1 MRGAY
6 VQAVRPCGD
15 SSPMGQERVVRFRVR
30 TVLAVIALV
39 IAAWALLTVVSA
51 TRQVITWVLVSL
63 FLAMALNPAVDWF
76 MQHGIKRR
84 GQAAGLTYA
93 LALIAI
99 AAIGYAFIP
108 TLVNQVND
116 FAQAVPGYVDDVTK
130 GRGRFGFLE
139 TKYHIVEK
147 IREQVREGGA
157 SRVLGLTGAAIT
169 ITKSVISLVVATIT
183 IAFLTFFMLLEG
195 PVWMERIFGLIPEA
209 SRPRWRKVGYDV
221 YRTVGGYVTG
231 NLVISLIAGTLTTVV
246 LLALGVPFAVAL
258 GVIVAIL
265 DLIPLAGATIAGVII
280 GTVAFLH
287 SITAGI
293 VVVVFFVVAQQ
304 LENHFLQPV
313 VYSRTVKLSPLVVL
327 VAVLVGAKLAGILG
341 ALGAIP
347 VAGAIQVLLIDWH
360 EHRRARAAPAP
371 APDALPQEPP
381 TA

>member
-1 MRGAY
+1 
-6 VQAVRPCGD
+6 
-15 SSPMGQERVVRFRVR
+15 MGQERVVRFSVR

-39 IAAWALLTVVSA
+39 IAAWALLTVVAA
-51 TRQVITWVLVSL
+51 TRQVITWILVSL

-76 MQHGIKRR
+76 MRHGVKRR
-84 GQAAGLTYA
+84 GYAAGLTYA

-99 AAIGYAFIP
+99 GAIGYAFIP
-108 TLVNQVND
+108 TLVSQVND
-116 FAQAVPGYVDDVTK
+116 FVQAVPGYVDDLTK
-130 GRGRFGFLE
+130 GRGRLGFLE

-157 SRVLGLTGAAIT
+157 SRVLGLTGAAIS

-195 PVWMERIFGLIPEA
+195 PTWMDRIFGLLPER
-209 SRPRWRKVGYDV
+209 SQTRWRKVGNDV

-231 NLVISLIAGTLTTVV
+231 NLVISLVAGTLTTAV
-246 LLALGVPFAVAL
+246 LLAVGVPFAVAL
-258 GVIVAIL
+258 GVIVALL

-293 VVVVFFVVAQQ
+293 VVVVFFVVYQQ
-304 LENHFLQPV
+304 IENHFLQPV
-313 VYSRTVKLSPLVVL
+313 VYSRTVQLSPLVVL

-347 VAGAIQVLLIDWH
+347 VAGAIQVLLIDWQQN
-360 EHRRARAAPAP
+360 RRARAPTVTEAA
-371 APDALPQEPP
+371 AHQDPP
-381 TA
+381 LV

>member
-1 MRGAY
+1 MRF
-6 VQAVRPCGD
+6 
-15 SSPMGQERVVRFRVR
+15 SVR

-39 IAAWALLTVVSA
+39 IAAWALLTVVAA

-76 MQHGIKRR
+76 MRHGIKKR
-84 GQAAGLTYA
+84 GYAAGLTYV
-93 LALIAI
+93 LALVAI
-99 AAIGYAFIP
+99 GAIGYAFIP
-108 TLVNQVND
+108 TLVNQVNE
-116 FAQAVPGYVDDVTK
+116 FVQAVPGYVDDLTK
-130 GRGRFGFLE
+130 GRGRLGFLE

-157 SRVLGLTGAAIT
+157 SRVLGLTGAAIS
-169 ITKSVISLVVATIT
+169 ITKSVISLVLATIT

-195 PVWMERIFGLIPEA
+195 PMWMDRIFGLVPEH
-209 SRPRWRKVGYDV
+209 SRPRWRKVGHDV

-231 NLVISLIAGTLTTVV
+231 NLVISLIAGTLTTAV
-246 LLALGVPFAVAL
+246 LLAVGVPFAVAL
-258 GVIVAIL
+258 GVIVALL

-293 VVVVFFVVAQQ
+293 VVVVFFVVYQQ

-313 VYSRTVKLSPLVVL
+313 VYSRTVQLSPLVVL

-360 EHRRARAAPAP
+360 QHRRARAPTAPEA
-371 APDALPQEPP
+371 ALPPEPP
-381 TA
+381 PV

>member
-1 MRGAY
+1 
-6 VQAVRPCGD
+6 
-15 SSPMGQERVVRFRVR
+15 
-30 TVLAVIALV
+30 VIALV
-39 IAAWALLTVVSA
+39 IAAWALLTVVA
-51 TRQVITWVLVSL
+51 AAREVITWVLVAL

-76 MQHGIKRR
+76 MEHGIKKR
-84 GQAAGLTYA
+84 GYAAGLTYA

-99 AAIGYAFIP
+99 GAIAYAFIP
-108 TLVNQVND
+108 TLVNQVNE
-116 FAQAVPGYVDDVTK
+116 FVQAVPGYVDDITK
-130 GRGRFGFLE
+130 GRGRLGFLE
-139 TKYHIVEK
+139 TKYHIVER
-147 IREQVREGGA
+147 IREQVNEGGA
-157 SRVLGLTGAAIT
+157 SRVLGLTGAAIS

-195 PVWMERIFGLIPEA
+195 PVWMERIFGLIPEG

-246 LLALGVPFAVAL
+246 LLAVGVPFAVAL
-258 GVIVAIL
+258 GVIVAVL

-293 VVVVFFVVAQQ
+293 VVVVFFVVYQQ
-304 LENHFLQPV
+304 IENHFLQPV

-347 VAGAIQVLLIDWH
+347 VAGAIQVLLVDWH
-360 EHRRARAAPAP
+360 EHRRARAPAP
-371 APDALPQEPP
+371 AQPETALPPEPQP
-381 TA
+381 PPI

>member
-1 MRGAY
+1 
-6 VQAVRPCGD
+6 
-15 SSPMGQERVVRFRVR
+15 MGQDRVVRFSVR

-39 IAAWALLTVVSA
+39 IAAWALLTVIAV
-51 TRQVITWVLVSL
+51 TRQVITWLLVSL

-76 MQHGIKRR
+76 MRHGIKRR
-84 GQAAGLTYA
+84 GYAAALTYV
-93 LALIAI
+93 LALVAIGAI
-99 AAIGYAFIP
+99 AYAFIP
-108 TLVNQVND
+108 TLVNQVNE
-116 FAQAVPGYVDDVTK
+116 FVQAVPGYVDDLTK
-130 GRGRFGFLE
+130 GRGRLGFLG

-147 IREQVREGGA
+147 IREQVKEGGA
-157 SRVLGLTGAAIT
+157 SRVLGLTGAAIS

-195 PVWMERIFGLIPEA
+195 PTWMDRIFGLLPEP

-231 NLVISLIAGTLTTVV
+231 NLVISLVAGTLTTVV
-246 LLALGVPFAVAL
+246 LLAVGVPFAVAL
-258 GVIVAIL
+258 GVIVALL

-293 VVVVFFVVAQQ
+293 VVVVFFVVYQQ

-313 VYSRTVKLSPLVVL
+313 VYSRTVQLSPLVVL

-360 EHRRARAAPAP
+360 QHRRARAPTAPEA
-371 APDALPQEPP
+371 ALPPEPP
-381 TA
+381 PV